1 MKVEEKVIK
10 LIMIQNEEIEKI
22 NLQSNLIGMGYNS
35 LNFIELVV
43 KAELEFEIEF
53 NDDDLDYRKFTTVK
67 DFVDY
72 IESLRR

>member
-10 LIMIQNEEIEKI
+10 LIMIQNEDIEKI
-22 NLQSNLIGMGYNS
+22 DLQSNLIGMGYNS